1 MNRLEKEL
9 GRLLAIIE
17 SLRGENGC
25 PWDKKQTTDSL
36 RTYLLEEAHEL
47 HDALDSRNTEHI
59 KEELGDM
66 FFILAFLAHMF
77 EEKDTFT
84 LAGAIKSINDKMVRR
99 HPHVFDSTVDLTE
112 EEQRQS
118 WLNIKEG
125 EKKAIPESAQTVFSS
140 IPKSLPALR
149 RAQRVSEK
157 AAHNNLAG
165 SETAQSVSSLKS
177 ALQDLLQKMP
187 TTGADPDIS
196 SSEAGNVLYLI
207 ADLCRRHRI
216 NPEEALSC
224 HIAARVDRF
233 LEVD

>member
-1 MNRLEKEL
+1 MNTSEEL
-9 GRLLAIIE
+9 SRLLAIIE

-36 RTYLLEEAHEL
+36 RTYLIEEAHEL

-66 FFILAFLAHMF
+66 FFILAFLAHLF
-77 EEKDTFT
+77 KEKNTFT

-118 WLNIKEG
+118 WLSIKEN
-125 EKKAIPESAQTVFSS
+125 EKKAVQNSQQTVFSS

-157 AAHNNLAG
+157 AAYNNLPG
-165 SETAQSVSSLKS
+165 SETEQSVSSLKA
-177 ALQDLLQKMP
+177 ALQDLLRKIP
-187 TTGADPDIS
+187 TTSTDPDIS
-196 SSEAGNVLYLI
+196 PSEAGNILYLI

-216 NPEEALSC
+216 NPEEALSR
-224 HIAARVDRF
+224 HIATKIDRF